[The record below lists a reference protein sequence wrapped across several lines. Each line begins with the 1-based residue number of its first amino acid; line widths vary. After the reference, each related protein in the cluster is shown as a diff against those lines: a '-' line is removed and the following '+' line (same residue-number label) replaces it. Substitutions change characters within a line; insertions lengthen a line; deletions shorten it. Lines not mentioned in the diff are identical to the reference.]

1 MLHSVGGGG
10 EGATARH
17 VMRLECLQ
25 LRRSRRWSR
34 RWSSILTAQLLT
46 DMVRVL
52 GCSSGAQ
59 EVVLVTAGPNIRA
72 EFNLLVRLD
81 ASQMR
86 WGGTRICAQNKEI
99 ARAVTITATAS
110 IDDDETW
117 KATADITWEE

>member
-25 LRRSRRWSR
+25 LRRSRRWS
-34 RWSSILTAQLLT
+34 SILTAQLLT
-46 DMVRVL
+46 DIVRVL

-72 EFNLLVRLD
+72 EFNLLVRCD

-99 ARAVTITATAS
+99 ARAITITATAS
-110 IDDDETW
+110 VDDDETW
-117 KATADITWEE
+117 QATVDITWEE